1 MTKTSTRHTLS
12 HRADDLESETAA
24 RRRNVKIIAPLVP
37 PALKHL
43 FVGSDIRKSDSHR
56 ISCLRAT
63 GREGICAACKR
74 IPEVSYV
81 QWLTYS
87 NAIWVLRRAFSK
99 Q

>member
-63 GREGICAACKR
+63 GI
-74 IPEVSYV
+74 
-81 QWLTYS
+81 LF
-87 NAIWVLRRAFSK
+87 NRAGENGTEHRQKEYIGS
-99 Q
+99 